1 MKLSDLKQ
9 FNLPDKPGVYFFK
22 QGKTILYVGK
32 ATSLSD
38 RVRSYFSADLGLARG
53 PGIVAM
59 VELADSISFIE
70 TDSVLEALILEAD
83 QIKKHRP
90 KYNIREKDD
99 KSFNFVV
106 ITKEEF
112 PRVLLVR
119 GKQLREDE
127 ELAKQ
132 IKYQFGPFPQGSEL
146 KEALKIIRK
155 IFPYRDKCVPNSGKP
170 CFNAQ
175 IGLCP
180 GVCSGNVSASEYDLT
195 IKNLKRLFEGK
206 KKDIV
211 KDLEKQMKVSASKQE
226 FEKAGE
232 LKRKIFTLN
241 HIQDIS
247 LIKYRNSRE
256 REGLFRI
263 EAYDIAHLAGK
274 DTVGVMAV
282 VLDGE
287 MDKSSYRKFTIKGK
301 GKDVSNDIENLK
313 EILSR
318 RFNHDEWILPQVIV
332 LDGGKAQLKAGQNI
346 LTALGLDIPAVS
358 VVKDEFHRAREI
370 LGDSPSLGK
379 LQRSEV
385 KKIIREHER
394 EIILANSEA
403 HRFAIHF
410 HRQVRG
416 KVV

>member
-1 MKLSDLKQ
+1 MISQDLKQ

-22 QGKTILYVGK
+22 HGKNILYVGK
-32 ATSLSD
+32 ATSLKD
-38 RVRSYFSADLGLARG
+38 RVRSYFNADLNVTRGLS
-53 PGIVAM
+53 IVQM
-59 VELADSISFIE
+59 IELSDNLSFIE
-70 TDSVLEALILEAD
+70 TDSVLEALILEAN

-90 KYNIREKDD
+90 KYNIKEKDD

-106 ITKEEF
+106 ITKEAF

-127 ELAKQ
+127 ELVKQ
-132 IKYQFGPFPQGSEL
+132 IKFQFGPFPRGSEL

-155 IFPYRDKCVPNSGKP
+155 IFPFRDKCVPNSGKP

-180 GVCSGNVSASEYDLT
+180 GMCGGMISEEQYAQT
-195 IKNLKRLFEGK
+195 IKNLRRLFEGK
-206 KKDIV
+206 KKDII
-211 KDLEKQMKVSASKQE
+211 KDLEKQMKVLATRQE

-232 LKRKIFTLN
+232 IKRKIFTLN

-247 LIKYRNSRE
+247 LIKYRDSRE
-256 REGLFRI
+256 RIGTFRI

-318 RFNHDEWILPQVIV
+318 RFNHDEWVLPKIIV
-332 LDGGKAQLKAGQNI
+332 LDGGKAQLRAGQNI
-346 LTALGLDIPAVS
+346 LETLGLDIQAVS

-370 LGDSPSLGK
+370 LGD
-379 LQRSEV
+379 

-410 HRQVRG
+410 HRQIRG
-416 KVV
+416 RVI

>member
-1 MKLSDLKQ
+1 MKSGALKQ

-22 QGKTILYVGK
+22 HGKNILYVGK
-32 ATSLSD
+32 ATSLKD
-38 RVRSYFSADLGLARG
+38 RVRSYFNVDLNITRGL
-53 PGIVAM
+53 GIVQM

-70 TDSVLEALILEAD
+70 TDSVLEALILEAA

-90 KYNIREKDD
+90 KYNVKEKDD

-106 ITKEEF
+106 ITKEAF

-132 IKYQFGPFPQGSEL
+132 IKFQFGPFPQGSEL

-155 IFPYRDKCVPNSGKP
+155 IFPFRDKCLPKVGKP

-180 GVCSGNVSASEYDLT
+180 GVCSGAVSELNYAQT

-206 KKDIV
+206 KKDII
-211 KDLEKQMKVSASKQE
+211 KDLEKQMKVLAGKQE

-232 LKRKIFTLN
+232 IKKKIFTLG

-247 LIKYRNSRE
+247 LIKYRDNRE
-256 REGLFRI
+256 RIGAFRI

-287 MDKSSYRKFTIKGK
+287 MDKSSYRKFTIKGR
-301 GKDVSNDIENLK
+301 GKDVANDIENLK

-318 RFNHDEWILPQVIV
+318 RFNHDEWTLPQIIV

-346 LTALGLDIPAVS
+346 LTTLGLDIAAVS

-370 LGDSPSLGK
+370 LGD
-379 LQRSEV
+379 

-410 HRQVRG
+410 HRQIRG
-416 KVV
+416 RMI